1 MTLKEQLERHRA
13 ASRQR
18 MPENVQDVLHRAT
31 KALRDSGILARVLR
45 AGDRAPDF
53 TLPNAHGVPVNLA
66 ELRARGPVVLSF
78 FRGKW

>member
-18 MPENVQDVLHRAT
+18 RPTEVQETLDRAT
-31 KALRDSGILARVLR
+31 EALRGSGIMAGVLR
-45 AGDRAPDF
+45 VGDRAPDF
-53 TLPNAHGVPVNLA
+53 TLPNAHGVPVSLA